1 MSRYYDD
8 YVEHSWGTDP
18 KQKAKEK
25 AYNAAYYAQHK
36 AEILARQAKRNA
48 KKAGRAIG
56 EGASAAGRA
65 ISEGASTAG
74 RAIDKFGKN
83 TIGIGARRRAEKS
96 ANDLIDARLSNVY
109 AQDDMERKR
118 QQYLKFKRKKDKE
131 SYEKSIKNKA
141 NTQKRVN
148 KANKKADKDYE
159 IYDKSLA
166 GKIDRAGVVAKE
178 MGYAASKKAKKT
190 KKDLLKKAKKA
201 GLYNDKPSMK
211 SYFRAPGSSGKS
223 YFKVSDRTSVHF
235 DEPVVTGT
243 NGVPTKKSKSKASKK
258 KKK

>member
-18 KQKAKEK
+18 KQKVKEK

-36 AEILARQAKRNA
+36 AEILAKQAKRNA
-48 KKAGRAIG
+48 KKAGRAIS
-56 EGASAAGRA
+56 EGASTAGRA

-96 ANDLIDARLSNVY
+96 ANDLIDARLSNAY
-109 AQDDMERKR
+109 AYDDMEKKK
-118 QQYLKFKRKKDKE
+118 QQYLKFKKKKDKE

-148 KANKKADKDYE
+148 KAKKKANKDYE

-223 YFKVSDRTSVHF
+223 YYKISDSTSVHF

>member
-65 ISEGASTAG
+65 ISEGASAAG

-96 ANDLIDARLSNVY
+96 AEDLIDARLSNAY
-109 AQDDMERKR
+109 AYDDMEEKR
-118 QQYLKFKRKKDKE
+118 QQYLKFKKKKDKE

-141 NTQKRVN
+141 KTQKRVN

>member
-18 KQKAKEK
+18 KQKVKEK

-48 KKAGRAIG
+48 KKAGKAIG
-56 EGASAAGRA
+56 EGASA
-65 ISEGASTAG
+65 AG

-96 ANDLIDARLSNVY
+96 ANDLIDARLSNAY

-223 YFKVSDRTSVHF
+223 YYKISDSTSVHF
-235 DEPVVTGT
+235 DDPVVTGT

>member
-18 KQKAKEK
+18 KQKVKEK

-48 KKAGRAIG
+48 KK
-56 EGASAAGRA
+56 AGRA

-96 ANDLIDARLSNVY
+96 ANDLIDARLSNAY
-109 AQDDMERKR
+109 AYDDMQEKK
-118 QQYLKFKRKKDKE
+118 QQYLKFKKKKDKE
-131 SYEKSIKNKA
+131 SYERSIKSKA

-148 KANKKADKDYE
+148 KAKKKADKDYE

-223 YFKVSDRTSVHF
+223 YYKISDSTSVHF

>member
-48 KKAGRAIG
+48 KKAGKAIG

-65 ISEGASTAG
+65 IGEGASAAG

-96 ANDLIDARLSNVY
+96 ANDLIDARLSNAY

-223 YFKVSDRTSVHF
+223 YYKISDSTSVHF
-235 DEPVVTGT
+235 DDPVVTGT

>member
-36 AEILARQAKRNA
+36 AEILARQAKCNA
-48 KKAGRAIG
+48 KKAGKAIG

-65 ISEGASTAG
+65 IGEGASAAG

-96 ANDLIDARLSNVY
+96 ANDLIDARLSNAY

-190 KKDLLKKAKKA
+190 KKA

-223 YFKVSDRTSVHF
+223 YYKISDSTSVHF
-235 DEPVVTGT
+235 DDPVVTGT

>member
-18 KQKAKEK
+18 KQKVKEK

-48 KKAGRAIG
+48 KKAGKAIG
-56 EGASAAGRA
+56 EGASA
-65 ISEGASTAG
+65 AG

>member
-48 KKAGRAIG
+48 KKAGKAIG

-223 YFKVSDRTSVHF
+223 YYKISDSTSVHF
-235 DEPVVTGT
+235 DDPVVTGT

>member
-65 ISEGASTAG
+65 I
-74 RAIDKFGKN
+74 DKFGKN

-96 ANDLIDARLSNVY
+96 AEDLIDARLSNAY
-109 AQDDMERKR
+109 AYDDMQEKK
-118 QQYLKFKRKKDKE
+118 QQYLKFKKKKDKE

-223 YFKVSDRTSVHF
+223 YYKISDSTSVHF
-235 DEPVVTGT
+235 DDPVVTGT